1 MIKPGMLVQYY
12 DKPALVIRAAS
23 LDDCI
28 SLWGN
33 SFRLG
38 NYWVILLGEK
48 LYVVGQE
55 VLGEIKL

>member
-1 MIKPGMLVQYY
+1 MLVQYY

-28 SLWGN
+28 AIWGN

-38 NYWVILLGEK
+38 NYWVILLEENF
-48 LYVVGQE
+48 YVVGQD
-55 VLGEIKL
+55 VLGEIEQ